1 MKMQNEIKESISQI
15 RSYVEKMDQCSE
27 IIEKI
32 AEEIIKA
39 LENGNKIIFC
49 GNGGSAAI
57 SQHLSAELMGKYKLN
72 RSPMAAISL
81 TTDTSAITAIANDYG
96 FEYTFSRQLL
106 GIGKSGDVII
116 GISGSGNSSNLVEVL
131 KTAKEM
137 DIKTVAFLGEFGGKM
152 ADFAEISLK
161 VPSSTTNYIQ
171 ELHLIAGHII
181 CGLVEN
187 YFWGKYSTNKK
198 VT

>member
-187 YFWGKYSTNKK
+187 YFWDK
-198 VT
+198 

>member
-187 YFWGKYSTNKK
+187 YFWGK
-198 VT
+198 

>member
-15 RSYVEKMDQCSE
+15 RFYVEKMDQCSE

-32 AEEIIKA
+32 AKEIIKA
-39 LENGNKIIFC
+39 LEKGNKIIFC

-137 DIKTVAFLGEFGGKM
+137 DIKTVAFLGELGGEM

-187 YFWGKYSTNKK
+187 YFWGK
-198 VT
+198 

>member
-39 LENGNKIIFC
+39 LEKGNKIIFC

-137 DIKTVAFLGEFGGKM
+137 DIKTVAFLGELGGEM

-187 YFWGKYSTNKK
+187 YFWGK
-198 VT
+198 

>member
-15 RSYVEKMDQCSE
+15 RFYVEKMDQCSE

-39 LENGNKIIFC
+39 LEKGNKIIFC

-161 VPSSTTNYIQ
+161 VPSSTTNYMQ

-187 YFWGKYSTNKK
+187 YFWDK
-198 VT
+198 

>member
-39 LENGNKIIFC
+39 LEKGNKIIFC

-161 VPSSTTNYIQ
+161 VPSNTTNYIQ

-187 YFWGKYSTNKK
+187 YFWGK
-198 VT
+198 

>member
-15 RSYVEKMDQCSE
+15 RFYVEKMDQCSE

-39 LENGNKIIFC
+39 LEKGNKIIFC

-137 DIKTVAFLGEFGGKM
+137 DIKTVAFLGELGGKM

-187 YFWGKYSTNKK
+187 YFWGK
-198 VT
+198 

>member
-27 IIEKI
+27 SIEKI

-39 LENGNKIIFC
+39 LEKGNKIIFC

-72 RSPMAAISL
+72 RTPLAAISL

-96 FEYTFSRQLL
+96 FEYTFFRQIL
-106 GIGKSGDVII
+106 GIGNSGDVLI
-116 GISGSGNSSNLVEVL
+116 GISASGNSSNLVEAL
-131 KTAKEM
+131 KAAKEKN
-137 DIKTVAFLGEFGGKM
+137 IKTIAFLGESGGKM
-152 ADFAEISLK
+152 AELADISLK
-161 VPSSTTNYIQ
+161 VPSNTTNYIQ
-171 ELHLIAGHII
+171 ELHLISGHII

-187 YFWGKYSTNKK
+187 YFWGK
-198 VT
+198 

>member
-15 RSYVEKMDQCSE
+15 RFYVEKMDQCSE

-39 LENGNKIIFC
+39 LEKGNKIIFC

-187 YFWGKYSTNKK
+187 YFWDK
-198 VT
+198 

>member
-15 RSYVEKMDQCSE
+15 RFYVEKMDQCSE

-137 DIKTVAFLGEFGGKM
+137 DIKTVAFLGELGGKM

-187 YFWGKYSTNKK
+187 YFWGK
-198 VT
+198 